1 MGYRFCLRLV
11 ADPEARKLGVA
22 HASELSSVVGQAK
35 SETGSKMIGYYSSC
49 EFHNFFYN
57 STQRQDVRR
66 TESRLIFAL
75 STVITTGNPNRDG
88 FPQWPAYAL
97 NAQKQILFG
106 EDSVEVEEDAMRR
119 GELDW
124 WLSVPEIA
132 PH

>member
-1 MGYRFCLRLV
+1 V
-11 ADPEARKLGVA
+11 
-22 HASELSSVVGQAK
+22 AK

-49 EFHNFFYN
+49 EFRARVC
-57 STQRQDVRR
+57 SSVRR
-66 TESRLIFAL
+66 DRRGPESFVIFVFPI
-75 STVITTGNPNRDG
+75 VITTGNPNRDG

-97 NAQKQILFG
+97 DAQKQILFG

>member
-1 MGYRFCLRLV
+1 MDRHFCLRLA

-22 HASELSSVVGQAK
+22 HASELSSVVGVAK

-49 EFHNFFYN
+49 EFRACVY
-57 STQRQDVRR
+57 SSVYPDRR
-66 TESRLIFAL
+66 GTESSVILAF

-97 NAQKQILFG
+97 DAQKQILFG